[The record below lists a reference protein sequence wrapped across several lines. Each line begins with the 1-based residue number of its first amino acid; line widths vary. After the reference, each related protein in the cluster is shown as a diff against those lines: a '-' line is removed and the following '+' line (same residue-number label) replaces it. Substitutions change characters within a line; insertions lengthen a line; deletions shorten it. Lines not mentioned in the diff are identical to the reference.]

1 MKKRWISGLIL
12 AVLLMGMLVPTAAAQ
27 QTGKL
32 IVSDAAGKVGETVE
46 VTVSLVDNPGVIA
59 LAMKV
64 HYDPNK
70 LELVSV
76 DNNKLMPDSMFS
88 QNLTDNP
95 YYASWSDP
103 LATENFTDDGV
114 LMIMHFRILE
124 DCEEGD
130 VQIGLTY
137 NPGDLVDWD
146 MEKQS
151 FSAVSGT
158 VKVEANERSE
168 TNEGE
173 DKNGSKD
180 DKSDPDENYPDVSGY
195 NAFLDLKPTGWYRSY
210 VEFMLKNGYMNG
222 MSTTEFAPNGNV
234 TRGQL
239 VTILYRIAGS
249 PDVSGTTNPFKDV
262 ESGKWYT
269 DAVIW
274 AAANGIVNGV
284 TADMYAPNN
293 NITREQLATILY
305 RYDGAKK
312 SGINYLSKFADSQ
325 TVSAYAV
332 DAMNWAVGTGIMNG
346 SDGKLLPAASA
357 SRVQT
362 AAMLSRYVE
371 NETIIPVPTDPTVS
385 DS

>member
-1 MKKRWISGLIL
+1 
-12 AVLLMGMLVPTAAAQ
+12 
-27 QTGKL
+27 
-32 IVSDAAGKVGETVE
+32 
-46 VTVSLVDNPGVIA
+46 
-59 LAMKV
+59 
-64 HYDPNK
+64 
-70 LELVSV
+70 
-76 DNNKLMPDSMFS
+76 
-88 QNLTDNP
+88 
-95 YYASWSDP
+95 WSDP
-103 LATENFTDDGV
+103 LATESFTDDGV

-124 DCEEGD
+124 DCEAGD
-130 VQIGLTY
+130 VQIGVTF
-137 NPGDLVDWD
+137 NPGDLVDCD
-146 MEKQS
+146 LEKQS

-158 VKVEANERSE
+158 VKVEADEGSE
-168 TNEGE
+168 TNAGE
-173 DKNGSKD
+173 DKNGSND
-180 DKSDPDENYPDVSGY
+180 DENYPDVSGY
-195 NAFLDLKPTGWYRSY
+195 NAFLDLEPTGWYRSY

-222 MSTTEFAPNGNV
+222 MSANEIAPNGNV

-262 ESGKWYT
+262 EIGKWYT

-284 TADMYAPNN
+284 TTETFAPNN

-312 SGINYLSKFADSQ
+312 SGANDLSKFADSQ

>member
-103 LATENFTDDGV
+103 LATESFTDDGV

-332 DAMNWAVGTGIMNG
+332 DAMNWAAGAGILNG

-371 NETIIPVPTDPTVS
+371 TETIIPVPTDPTVA

>member
-1 MKKRWISGLIL
+1 MKKRWISGLML

-27 QTGKL
+27 QSGKL

-76 DNNKLMPDSMFS
+76 DNNRLMPDSMFS

-95 YYASWSDP
+95 YYASWSDS

-114 LMIMHFRILE
+114 LMVMHFRILE
-124 DCEEGD
+124 DCEAGNTK
-130 VQIGLTY
+130 ISLTY
-137 NPGDLVDWD
+137 DPGDLVDW
-146 MEKQS
+146 ELKKQS

-158 VKVEANERSE
+158 VIVEADEGSE

-173 DKNGSKD
+173 DKNGSEN
-180 DKSDPDENYPDVSGY
+180 DESSPDVIGY
-195 NAFLDLKPTGWYRSY
+195 NTFYDLEPTGWYRSY
-210 VEFMLKNGYMNG
+210 VEFMLKNGYMYG
-222 MSTTEFAPNGNV
+222 MSTNEFAPNGSV

-262 ESGKWYT
+262 EIGKWYT

-284 TADMYAPNN
+284 TTETFAPNN

-312 SGINYLSKFADSQ
+312 SGANDLSKFADSQ